1 MLLRPSELNKWLNPG
16 KAVWSLKTLA
26 GRCRD
31 LLVLQLTKTSLVYP
45 SFMKTAIYQSGV
57 ACFFLRPLPALFVQ
71 GQFKILPPKFFILWI
86 NISSLQSLF
95 SITVLNWALVW
106 CHQPVLKKEPYE
118 IKFWSPI
125 RLLLRTL
132 IINYIIHWPLY
143 KASQEKF
150 FSVLILGITLLCM
163 SNWFVFVFWI
173 LQMMKLSFFFWLPAK
188 NLRARSVVGSPRV
201 KE

>member
-1 MLLRPSELNKWLNPG
+1 MFALPRRINTTIQKVLNRILEFQDFYGVMIKLL
-16 KAVWSLKTLA
+16 SLKKV
-26 GRCRD
+26 D
-31 LLVLQLTKTSLVYP
+31 V
-45 SFMKTAIYQSGV
+45 M
-57 ACFFLRPLPALFVQ
+57 
-71 GQFKILPPKFFILWI
+71 
-86 NISSLQSLF
+86 
-95 SITVLNWALVW
+95 W

>member
-106 CHQPVLKKEPYE
+106 CHQPVL
-118 IKFWSPI
+118 IFGI
-125 RLLLRTL
+125 AIML
-132 IINYIIHWPLY
+132 IIWLLWRILFISLYSGLFIGSPGRNYC
-143 KASQEKF
+143 
-150 FSVLILGITLLCM
+150 LILPLRWIELFLSSWFISSILLW
-163 SNWFVFVFWI
+163 SIWLIIISSPKELNYY
-173 LQMMKLSFFFWLPAK
+173 FFLTKYFLVA
-188 NLRARSVVGSPRV
+188 
-201 KE
+201 